1 MRWDRRCPLFGK
13 GDVISQSITHR
24 RKTWNRWCLF
34 FAVSKRKTEPVMGME
49 VGTLEEGYAVPMS
62 SKTTLMGAMMM
73 MVTGLLVVVASW

>member
-1 MRWDRRCPLFGK
+1 
-13 GDVISQSITHR
+13 
-24 RKTWNRWCLF
+24 
-34 FAVSKRKTEPVMGME
+34 MGME